1 MLRQLIVFISA
12 LFLFL
17 PAFAQAEEFVYD
29 RILVK
34 INDDIITQYDLN
46 EEMKP
51 ILEKIGDRSLN
62 DAEKAQLEK
71 MRKQVLDRMVN
82 DRLMQ
87 QEIKRFEINVTDDRV
102 DKEIERLKEE
112 RNMTDEEFAAT
123 IEKDGMTMPQF
134 RTKLK
139 GLIEKQDLL
148 NIMVRSKVVVTDSE
162 IQAEYEKNRDNYA
175 MDKTVALSIII
186 LPSEV
191 SAEEVKKRIGDGELT
206 FAEAAEKYTIGP
218 GKDKGGAIGEVV
230 WNDLADEWQEALEGL
245 PEGAVSSPIEVQSN
259 DALLSPVK
267 IVDDRLVPL
276 DDVRDE
282 IFKRL
287 MEAKRETLFE
297 QYFDKLKQSSVI
309 VYMN

>member
-1 MLRQLIVFISA
+1 MLRQLIVFFSA
-12 LFLFL
+12 LFLLL

-71 MRKQVLDRMVN
+71 MRKQVLERMVN

-87 QEIKRFEINVTDDRV
+87 QEIKRFEINVSDDRV
-102 DKEIERLKEE
+102 DQEIERLKSE

-139 GLIEKQDLL
+139 GLIEKQELL

-175 MDKTVALSIII
+175 MDKTVTLAIII
-186 LPSEV
+186 LPSDV
-191 SAEEVKKRIGDGELT
+191 PAEEVKKRIGDGELT

-245 PEGAVSSPIEVQSN
+245 PEGAVSSPIEVQGN

-267 IVDDRLVPL
+267 IADDRLVPL

>member
-1 MLRQLIVFISA
+1 MLRQLIVFFSA
-12 LFLFL
+12 LFLLL

-71 MRKQVLDRMVN
+71 MRKQVLERMVN

-87 QEIKRFEINVTDDRV
+87 QEIKRFEINVSDDRV
-102 DKEIERLKEE
+102 DQEIERLKSE

-139 GLIEKQDLL
+139 GLIEKQELL

-175 MDKTVALSIII
+175 MDKTVTLAIII
-186 LPSEV
+186 LPSDV

-245 PEGAVSSPIEVQSN
+245 PEGAVSSPIEVQGN

-267 IVDDRLVPL
+267 IADDRLVPL